1 MRQRWRSERANT
13 VSAALIN
20 PPAPSLITSSG
31 GLRPRWVSSSR
42 KSFQASVD
50 SLPPGASATNT
61 GLPSVVMA
69 QAAST
74 GSARAPA
81 CILKQ
86 DPSKNR

>member
-1 MRQRWRSERANT
+1 M
-13 VSAALIN
+13 
-20 PPAPSLITSSG
+20 
-31 GLRPRWVSSSR
+31 
-42 KSFQASVD
+42 D

-74 GSARAPA
+74 GSARAPS